1 MRLVLDTCVVVAG
14 IRSETGASRKLLDL
28 ASMGEFTPVLSGPL
42 VAEYEDVIHRPENQL
57 EGWTRE
63 QLSALIDSLLIPG
76 EWATTHFSYRPIL
89 PDPADELV
97 LEAAINGHADIVS
110 FNEKHFK
117 PASRFGIRV
126 LRPVE
131 ALEMLG
137 EGEWLMERSNFSLRL
152 CRLC

>member
-1 MRLVLDTCVVVAG
+1 
-14 IRSETGASRKLLDL
+14 
-28 ASMGEFTPVLSGPL
+28 MGEFTPVLSGPL

-137 EGEWLMERSNFSLRL
+137 ERRMAHGAE
-152 CRLC
+152 

>member
-1 MRLVLDTCVVVAG
+1 MR
-14 IRSETGASRKLLDL
+14 
-28 ASMGEFTPVLSGPL
+28 M
-42 VAEYEDVIHRPENQL
+42 ENQL

-137 EGEWLMERSNFSLRL
+137 ERRMAHGAE
-152 CRLC
+152 